1 MLNFGQIFNEQY
13 KNGKEATLG
22 DLLEIL
28 AKASDPILDTE
39 FCKILVDYFYEEN
52 LYDIKNFCFYPFA
65 IYFFST
71 ICYMSY
77 FMVDNGF
84 KFATLGW

>member
-28 AKASDPILDTE
+28 AKASDPILDT
-39 FCKILVDYFYEEN
+39 
-52 LYDIKNFCFYPFA
+52 
-65 IYFFST
+65 
-71 ICYMSY
+71 
-77 FMVDNGF
+77 
-84 KFATLGW
+84 